1 MLSFVMSSPCMLL
14 HDQLGGTEALYR
26 PLNLQMCCKVSC
38 LCDSHLG
45 NGKLHVMLLYYWALQ
60 AADGAVAQALGCQG
74 LLQICHAGGLSA
86 KALPVMQIKL
96 SPSLFIPNSQIGT
109 FGAVTQFKSLVK
121 NNTDMFDVSFA
132 GPAAAAATSLALF
145 VVGLAWS
152 TGGDIPKVSPFYCC
166 SALTHRGTGWD
177 SSQFLVGWPTCCCLC
192 LCCCCIRS

>member
-1 MLSFVMSSPCMLL
+1 
-14 HDQLGGTEALYR
+14 
-26 PLNLQMCCKVSC
+26 
-38 LCDSHLG
+38 
-45 NGKLHVMLLYYWALQ
+45 MLLYYWALQ

-96 SPSLFIPNSQIGT
+96 GPSLFIPNSQIGT

-132 GPAAAAATSLALF
+132 GPAAAAATSLVLF

-152 TGGDIPKVSPFYCC
+152 TGGDIPKVSPFHCH
-166 SALTHRGTGWD
+166 SALTHRWTG
-177 SSQFLVGWPTCCCLC
+177 
-192 LCCCCIRS
+192 

>member
-1 MLSFVMSSPCMLL
+1 
-14 HDQLGGTEALYR
+14 
-26 PLNLQMCCKVSC
+26 
-38 LCDSHLG
+38 
-45 NGKLHVMLLYYWALQ
+45 LQ

-96 SPSLFIPNSQIGT
+96 GPSLFIPNSQIGT

-132 GPAAAAATSLALF
+132 GPAAATATSLALF